1 MKSTVTNNK
10 IFLLIAIL
18 SVIAPLMAGNK
29 SQKTPA
35 VSRFAD
41 VEVCDADRRKAEY
54 VFLEAERYR
63 ALDNYPAYFELLR
76 HAHEIDPTNTTVSYY
91 IGCLM
96 MAMNNTTDEQRQTAL
111 KLMREHYLE
120 SPSDYN
126 ESYIYGTFASRMGNK
141 EEAIEVWERMSKMF
155 PDKADVQFSLAEAYG
170 SAGDF
175 KHAVDTYDSIEKAQG
190 KMLTLS
196 TRKIN
201 VYMAMHDSVS
211 AIGECK
217 SLLATA
223 PQNVQYNLLMSRLFA
238 TYNMR
243 DSALAYI
250 DSAQHYDPENGGI
263 YLARAQFYNTIGD
276 TVNYD
281 KQIYNALISKSL
293 DVDSKLG
300 VLYDYSRDLV
310 QNDDSSQRA
319 DTLFRVLIEEHPHEK
334 QIRELYSH
342 YLWAKK
348 DYKNA
353 GEQLSYALD
362 ADPTSPDNWRMLMG
376 CYLMTENYGEA
387 VKAGENA
394 IKYNPD
400 DIDLYKYIAP
410 AYVQLKE
417 FDKAKDVY
425 DKALEHVDSADY
437 EVRSELVGGMAD
449 MLLSKGDTIQAI
461 GLYEQSLQLYPS
473 NVPIMNNYA
482 YMLVECGGDVD
493 KAEKMSFRTVTED
506 PENTSYL
513 DTYAWILFKKK
524 DYKKALEYIEKA
536 VKIEG
541 AETTSVL
548 LEHYGDILFMNGEPE
563 AALAQWEE
571 ALKKGPDNE
580 LLKKKVKYKTYFFK

>member
-29 SQKTPA
+29 SQTKSD
-35 VSRFAD
+35 VSRYANTEVSD
-41 VEVCDADRRKAEY
+41 VDRRKAEY
-54 VFLEAERYR
+54 VFLEAERQR
-63 ALDNYPAYFELLR
+63 ALDNYPACFELLR

-91 IGCLM
+91 IGWLM
-96 MAMNNTTDEQRQTAL
+96 IAMNNSTEEQRQEAL
-111 KLMREHYLE
+111 KLIREHYLE
-120 SPSDYN
+120 SPGDYN
-126 ESYIYGTFASRMGNK
+126 ESYVYGSLASRIGNK
-141 EEAIEVWERMSKMF
+141 EEALEVWKSMAKMF
-155 PDKADVQFSLAEAYG
+155 PGKADVQFSLAEAYG
-170 SAGDF
+170 ATGDF

-201 VYMAMHDSVS
+201 VYLAMHDSLS
-211 AIGECK
+211 AINECK

-223 PQNVQYNLLMSRLFA
+223 PKNVQYNLLMSRLYA
-238 TYNMR
+238 TYDMR

-250 DSAQHYDPENGGI
+250 DNAQRFDPDNGGI

-281 KQIYNALISKSL
+281 KQIYNALISESL

-310 QNDDSSQRA
+310 QNDDSTQRA
-319 DTLFRVLIEEHPHEK
+319 DTLFKVLIDEHPHEK

-348 DYKNA
+348 DYKDA

-394 IKYNPD
+394 IKYNPE
-400 DIDLYKYIAP
+400 DIELYKYIAP

-417 FDKAKDVY
+417 YDKAKDVY

-437 EVRSELVGGMAD
+437 ETRSDLVGGMAD
-449 MLLSKGDTIQAI
+449 MLLSKGDTIQAVK
-461 GLYEQSLQLYPS
+461 LYEQSLQLYPS

-482 YMLVECGGDVD
+482 YMLVEGGGDID
-493 KAEKMSFRTVTED
+493 RAEKMSFQTVTED

-524 DYKKALEYIEKA
+524 DYKRALEYIEKTVKLDGDNAGA
-536 VKIEG
+536 VE
-541 AETTSVL
+541 

-563 AALAQWEE
+563 AALVQWEE
-571 ALKKGPDNE
+571 ALKKDANNE
-580 LLKKKVKYKTYFFK
+580 LLKKKVKYKTYFYK